1 MLVKGAQTNTSE
13 KLLHAENEMDAIPQA
28 KEHGTKIRQK

>member
-13 KLLHAENEMDAIPQA
+13 KLLQAENEMDAITEN
-28 KEHGTKIRQK
+28 KEHGTKI